1 MVELKMKLGSGQRNR
16 WDHDEVELVRNLR
29 EKLVLRDRKRAE

>member
-16 WDHDEVELVRNLR
+16 WDHDEVELARNLR
-29 EKLVLRDRKRAE
+29 EKLGSQGQK